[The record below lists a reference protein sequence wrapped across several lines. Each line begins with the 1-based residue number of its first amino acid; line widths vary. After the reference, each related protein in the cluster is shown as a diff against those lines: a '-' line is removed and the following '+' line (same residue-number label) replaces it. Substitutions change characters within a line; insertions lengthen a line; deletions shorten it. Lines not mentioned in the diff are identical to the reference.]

1 MVGLQAPEVIPRPTT
16 PPDERRAIER
26 ELEYLGMLL
35 AGFAEEGSFL
45 RRRTEARL
53 REVEME
59 LARLDHQ
66 KRQRP
71 ARLTRRA
78 G

>member
-1 MVGLQAPEVIPRPTT
+1 MAGLRALEGVPRFQLLPG
-16 PPDERRAIER
+16 ERRAIER
-26 ELEYLGMLL
+26 ELEHLGTLL
-35 AGFAEEGSFL
+35 EGFPEDGSFL

-59 LARLDHQ
+59 LPQLD
-66 KRQRP
+66 RRERRCP
-71 ARLTRRA
+71 ARRA